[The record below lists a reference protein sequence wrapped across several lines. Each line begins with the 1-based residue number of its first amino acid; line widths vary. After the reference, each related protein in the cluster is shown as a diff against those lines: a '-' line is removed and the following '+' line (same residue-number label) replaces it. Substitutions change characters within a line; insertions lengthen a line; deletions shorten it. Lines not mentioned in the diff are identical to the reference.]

1 MINAKKMKK
10 YFDKK
15 YSDKNTAKMIIGEIK
30 THIEYG
36 VVDPTFVG
44 KWYEG
49 LSDGTIKILID
60 KGYIIKRSVEH
71 CDEFAVLFI
80 DADVGIPYEKSVSFG
95 GKLNECDKNLVSR
108 RTE

>member
-15 YSDKNTAKMIIGEIK
+15 YSDRNTAKMIICEIK
-30 THIEYG
+30 DRIKYG
-36 VVDPTFVG
+36 NIDLSFVG
-44 KWYEG
+44 KWYKG

-60 KGYIIKRSVEH
+60 KGYVIKRSAEC

-80 DADVGIPYEKSVSFG
+80 DADVGIPYENNISS
-95 GKLNECDKNLVSR
+95 E
-108 RTE
+108 E

>member
-80 DADVGIPYEKSVSFG
+80 DADVGIPYEKSVSS
-95 GKLNECDKNLVSR
+95 EIED
-108 RTE
+108 E

>member
-80 DADVGIPYEKSVSFG
+80 DADVGIPYEKSVSS
-95 GKLNECDKNLVSR
+95 EVED
-108 RTE
+108 E

>member
-10 YFDKK
+10 HFDKK

-95 GKLNECDKNLVSR
+95 GELNECDKNLVSR

>member
-1 MINAKKMKK
+1 MISAKKMKK

-80 DADVGIPYEKSVSFG
+80 DADIGIPYEKSVSKEG
-95 GKLNECDKNLVSR
+95 ED
-108 RTE
+108 E

>member
-1 MINAKKMKK
+1 
-10 YFDKK
+10 
-15 YSDKNTAKMIIGEIK
+15 MIIGEIK

-44 KWYEG
+44 KWYKG

-60 KGYIIKRSVEH
+60 KGYIIKRSAEH
-71 CDEFAVLFI
+71 CDEFAVLFS

-95 GKLNECDKNLVSR
+95 GKSEKSSMLNSNLHFLGWLFQR
-108 RTE
+108 YFRQQP

>member
-1 MINAKKMKK
+1 MISAKKMKK

-15 YSDKNTAKMIIGEIK
+15 YSDRNTAKMIISEIK

-60 KGYIIKRSVEH
+60 KGYIIKRSAER
-71 CDEFAVLFI
+71 CNEFAVLFI
-80 DADVGIPYEKSVSFG
+80 DADVGIPYEKSVST
-95 GKLNECDKNLVSR
+95 KES
-108 RTE
+108 EE